1 MLVKMLSFAC
11 VNILAY
17 LVQKSNPVDEKRDL
31 RDKTFCVL
39 VDKFVCELHNNLIL
53 MEQHNKKEELVPLIR
68 IIDKEFKKD
77 FERRLSEYGLTA
89 QQGRLLFYI
98 NWNIINGKNV
108 RQVDIEKHFQLT
120 KSTVH
125 GLINRMEKA
134 NLVIK
139 NKDKNNQYIE
149 ISEDCK
155 KILEDVFS
163 KRMDCL
169 NKMLNGVTDEEIE
182 TLHTLLMKIYENR
195 DKGGDK

>member
-1 MLVKMLSFAC
+1 
-11 VNILAY
+11 
-17 LVQKSNPVDEKRDL
+17 
-31 RDKTFCVL
+31 
-39 VDKFVCELHNNLIL
+39 
-53 MEQHNKKEELVPLIR
+53 MEQKNKKEELVPLIR

-98 NWNIINGKNV
+98 NWNNMNNQQV

-125 GLINRMEKA
+125 GLISRMEKA

-139 NKDKNNQYIE
+139 NKEKSNQYIE
-149 ISEDCK
+149 ISDDCK
-155 KILEDVFS
+155 KILKNVFD
-163 KRMDCL
+163 KRLECL
-169 NKMLNGVTDEEIE
+169 NQMTEGLSDEEIE

-195 DKGGDK
+195 DKGGNK

>member
-1 MLVKMLSFAC
+1 
-11 VNILAY
+11 
-17 LVQKSNPVDEKRDL
+17 
-31 RDKTFCVL
+31 
-39 VDKFVCELHNNLIL
+39 
-53 MEQHNKKEELVPLIR
+53 MEQNNQKEELIPLIR

-98 NWNIINGKNV
+98 NWNSMNNKQV

-139 NKDKNNQYIE
+139 NQDKNNQFI
-149 ISEDCK
+149 IITEDCK
-155 KILEDVFS
+155 KILQSVFE
-163 KRMDCL
+163 KRTECL
-169 NKMLNGVTDEEIE
+169 DKMLDGVSDEEIE

>member
-1 MLVKMLSFAC
+1 
-11 VNILAY
+11 
-17 LVQKSNPVDEKRDL
+17 
-31 RDKTFCVL
+31 
-39 VDKFVCELHNNLIL
+39 
-53 MEQHNKKEELVPLIR
+53 MEQRSKKEELVFLVR

-77 FERRLSEYGLTA
+77 FERRLSDYGLTA

-98 NWNIINGKNV
+98 NWNIINGKQV

-125 GLINRMEKA
+125 GLIDRMEKA

-139 NKDKNNQYIE
+139 NKEKNNQFIE

-155 KILEDVFS
+155 KILQDVFD
-163 KRMDCL
+163 RRLECL
-169 NKMLNGVTDEEIE
+169 NKMMDGVTDEEIE

-195 DKGGDK
+195 DKGGNS

>member
-1 MLVKMLSFAC
+1 
-11 VNILAY
+11 
-17 LVQKSNPVDEKRDL
+17 
-31 RDKTFCVL
+31 
-39 VDKFVCELHNNLIL
+39 
-53 MEQHNKKEELVPLIR
+53 MEQPSKKEELVFLIR

-77 FERRLSEYGLTA
+77 FERRLSKYGLTA

-98 NWNIINGKNV
+98 NWNIMNGNQV
-108 RQVDIEKHFQLT
+108 RQVDIEKHFKLT

-139 NKDKNNQYIE
+139 NKDKSNQYIE

-155 KILEDVFS
+155 KILKDVFDRRTECLD
-163 KRMDCL
+163 KMMD
-169 NKMLNGVTDEEIE
+169 GVSDEEIE

-195 DKGGDK
+195 DKGGNK

>member
-1 MLVKMLSFAC
+1 
-11 VNILAY
+11 
-17 LVQKSNPVDEKRDL
+17 
-31 RDKTFCVL
+31 
-39 VDKFVCELHNNLIL
+39 
-53 MEQHNKKEELVPLIR
+53 MEQPSKKEELVFLIR

-77 FERRLSEYGLTA
+77 FERRLSKYGLTA

-98 NWNIINGKNV
+98 NWNIMNGNQV
-108 RQVDIEKHFQLT
+108 RQVDIEKHFKLT

-139 NKDKNNQYIE
+139 NKDKSNQYIE

-155 KILEDVFS
+155 KILKDVFDRRTECLD
-163 KRMDCL
+163 KMMD
-169 NKMLNGVTDEEIE
+169 GVSDEEIE

>member
-1 MLVKMLSFAC
+1 
-11 VNILAY
+11 
-17 LVQKSNPVDEKRDL
+17 
-31 RDKTFCVL
+31 
-39 VDKFVCELHNNLIL
+39 
-53 MEQHNKKEELVPLIR
+53 MEQKNKKEELVPLIR

-98 NWNIINGKNV
+98 NWSSMNNKQV

-125 GLINRMEKA
+125 GLISRMEKA

-139 NKDKNNQYIE
+139 NKDKNNQYI
-149 ISEDCK
+149 IITDDCK
-155 KILEDVFS
+155 KILRSVFD
-163 KRMDCL
+163 KRMECL
-169 NKMLNGVTDEEIE
+169 DKMLNGVSNEEIE

-195 DKGGDK
+195 DKGGNC

>member
-1 MLVKMLSFAC
+1 
-11 VNILAY
+11 
-17 LVQKSNPVDEKRDL
+17 
-31 RDKTFCVL
+31 
-39 VDKFVCELHNNLIL
+39 
-53 MEQHNKKEELVPLIR
+53 MEQRSKKEELIPLFR
-68 IIDKEFKKD
+68 VIDKEFKKD
-77 FERRLSEYGLTA
+77 FERRLSKYDLTA

-98 NWNIINGKNV
+98 NWNVCNGNKV
-108 RQVDIEKHFQLT
+108 RQVDIEKNFQLT

-139 NKDKNNQYIE
+139 NKEKNNQYIE

-163 KRMDCL
+163 QRMECL
-169 NKMLNGVTDEEIE
+169 NKMTAGLSEEEID
-182 TLHTLLMKIYENR
+182 TLHSLLMKIYDNR

>member
-1 MLVKMLSFAC
+1 
-11 VNILAY
+11 
-17 LVQKSNPVDEKRDL
+17 
-31 RDKTFCVL
+31 
-39 VDKFVCELHNNLIL
+39 

-98 NWNIINGKNV
+98 NWNSMNGKEV

-125 GLINRMEKA
+125 GLISRMEKA

-139 NKDKNNQYIE
+139 NQDKNNQYI
-149 ISEDCK
+149 IITDDCK
-155 KILEDVFS
+155 KILQSVFD
-163 KRMDCL
+163 KRTECL
-169 NKMLNGVTDEEIE
+169 DKMLDGVSDEEIE
-182 TLHTLLMKIYENR
+182 TLHTLLMKIYNNR
-195 DKGGDK
+195 DKGGTE

>member
-1 MLVKMLSFAC
+1 
-11 VNILAY
+11 
-17 LVQKSNPVDEKRDL
+17 
-31 RDKTFCVL
+31 
-39 VDKFVCELHNNLIL
+39 
-53 MEQHNKKEELVPLIR
+53 MEQKNKKEELIPLIR

-98 NWNIINGKNV
+98 NWNSMNNKQV

-139 NKDKNNQYIE
+139 NQDKNNQFI
-149 ISEDCK
+149 IITEDCK
-155 KILEDVFS
+155 KILQSVFE
-163 KRMDCL
+163 KRTECL
-169 NKMLNGVTDEEIE
+169 DKMLDGVSDEEIE

-195 DKGGDK
+195 EKGGDK

>member
-1 MLVKMLSFAC
+1 
-11 VNILAY
+11 
-17 LVQKSNPVDEKRDL
+17 
-31 RDKTFCVL
+31 
-39 VDKFVCELHNNLIL
+39 
-53 MEQHNKKEELVPLIR
+53 MEQKNKKEELIPLIR

-98 NWNIINGKNV
+98 NWNSMNNKEV

-125 GLINRMEKA
+125 GLISRMEKA

-139 NKDKNNQYIE
+139 NQDKNNQYI
-149 ISEDCK
+149 IITDDCK
-155 KILEDVFS
+155 KILQSVFE
-163 KRMDCL
+163 KRTECL
-169 NKMLNGVTDEEIE
+169 DKMMNGMSDEEIE

-195 DKGGDK
+195 DKGGCQ

>member
-1 MLVKMLSFAC
+1 
-11 VNILAY
+11 
-17 LVQKSNPVDEKRDL
+17 
-31 RDKTFCVL
+31 
-39 VDKFVCELHNNLIL
+39 
-53 MEQHNKKEELVPLIR
+53 MEQKNKKEELVPLIR

-98 NWNIINGKNV
+98 NWSSMDNKQV

-125 GLINRMEKA
+125 GLISRMEKA

-139 NKDKNNQYIE
+139 NKDKNNQYI
-149 ISEDCK
+149 IITDDCK
-155 KILEDVFS
+155 KILKSVFD
-163 KRMDCL
+163 KRMECL
-169 NKMLNGVTDEEIE
+169 DKMLNGVSNEEIE

-195 DKGGDK
+195 DKGGNC